1 MMGLLRDPRQTRGLL
16 DVRVLQHNERACSVA
31 CMAMLVNAARALHAP
46 LSLGKPIS
54 QRDLLH
60 RVGSAHWKSAV
71 GPGGDGV
78 TLDELADL
86 AGQSLAACGIPQ
98 FEMDVMHVDRV
109 TLAARTSVR
118 HTLTEIASSAA
129 LFLVANFLHGVYT
142 GDPHGT
148 VGHYALI
155 AGYDPAQSSVL
166 VLDPDI
172 RDYQPYW
179 VSEEVFLD
187 GMATHDEAAGRSRGY
202 LSIRVGSRRLS

>member
-1 MMGLLRDPRQTRGLL
+1 MGLLRDPRQTRGLL

-31 CMAMLVNAARALHAP
+31 CMAMLVNAARALNSPRSPGKP
-46 LSLGKPIS
+46 LSQL
-54 QRDLLH
+54 DLLH

-78 TLDELADL
+78 TLDELAGL
-86 AGQSLAACGIPQ
+86 ARQSLKACGIPR
-98 FEMDVMHVDRV
+98 FEMDVVHVDRV
-109 TLAARTSVR
+109 TPAARTR
-118 HTLTEIASSAA
+118 AKQALTEIIRSTA

-155 AGYDPAQSSVL
+155 AGYDPVRQNVL

-179 VSEEVFLD
+179 VSEETFLD
-187 GMATHDEAAGRSRGY
+187 GMATHDESAGRSRGY
-202 LSIRVGSRRLS
+202 LSIRVSSTCES

>member
-1 MMGLLRDPRQTRGLL
+1 MGLFRDPRQTRGLL

-31 CMAMLVNAARALHAP
+31 CMAMLVNAARALHSPRSPGKP
-46 LSLGKPIS
+46 LSQL
-54 QRDLLH
+54 DLLH

-78 TLDELADL
+78 TLDELAGL
-86 AGQSLAACGIPQ
+86 AGQSLKVCGIPR
-98 FEMDVMHVDRV
+98 FEMDVVHVDRV
-109 TLAARTSVR
+109 TPAARTSVR
-118 HTLTEIASSAA
+118 QTLAEIARSAA
-129 LFLVANFLHGVYT
+129 LFVVANFLHGIYT

-155 AGYDPAQSSVL
+155 AGYDPARQSVL

-179 VSEEVFLD
+179 VSEEVLLD
-187 GMATHDEAAGRSRGY
+187 GMATHDKSAGRSRGY
-202 LSIRVGSRRLS
+202 LTIRVGSTSAS